1 MNVNFSSVFSQKP
14 IIGMIHLL
22 PLPGAPSYG
31 GSIREIEAAAF
42 ADLRAL
48 EAGGADAFL
57 VENFSDVPY
66 SCTLTPEAFAVLSGI
81 TVKLAAASALP
92 FGVNIQAN
100 QTQLEWALAY
110 ASGAAFLR
118 VEAFVENRLGSFGT
132 AYAAAPT
139 LTRQAAQ
146 FPSDAMVFAD
156 VHSKHTYAMTA
167 EQTTALC
174 VAEAQEAGAAALIAT
189 GLATGQKPSREEVA
203 EMKRLGGT
211 LPVLLGSG
219 IRAENADDFFTVAD
233 GAIVGSAIK
242 YDGDVWKRVDAQR
255 VRALVAAI
263 RPEHRCL

>member
-1 MNVNFSSVFSQKP
+1 MNVNFTSVFLQKP
-14 IIGMIHLL
+14 VIGMIHLL
-22 PLPGAPSYG
+22 PLPGAPAYG

-48 EAGGADAFL
+48 AKGGADAFL

-66 SCTLTPEAFAVLSGI
+66 ACELTPEAFAVMSGI
-81 TVKLAAASALP
+81 TAKLAAASALP

-110 ASGAAFLR
+110 ASDAAFIR
-118 VEAFVENRLGSFGT
+118 VEAFVENRLGSFGM
-132 AYAAAPT
+132 ARAAAPT

-146 FPSDAMVFAD
+146 FPANTMIFAD
-156 VHSKHTYAMTA
+156 VHSKHTYAVTA

-174 VAEAQEAGAAALIAT
+174 VAEAREAGAAALIAT
-189 GLATGQKPSREEVA
+189 GLLTGQKPSKAEVT
-203 EMKRLGGT
+203 EMKRLGGG

-219 IRAENADDFFTVAD
+219 ISAENADDFFAVAD

-242 YDGDVWKRVDAQR
+242 VDGDVRKRIDESR

-263 RPEHRCL
+263 HPERRRL